1 MLQLEKINAYYGE
14 SHILRDVSFTIDPGQ
29 VVCLMGRNGVGKT
42 TTLKVLTGLLP
53 ARSGRMMFDG
63 ADVTKE
69 PTDRRARRG
78 LGSVPQGR
86 GCLWPLTFP
95 GDFFVVFWGWVGE
108 G

>member
-14 SHILRDVSFTIDPGQ
+14 SHILRDVSFTIDNGE

-53 ARSGRMMFDG
+53 ARSGQLMFDG

-69 PTDRRARRG
+69 TTDRRARRAFAYVPRAG
-78 LGSVPQGR
+78 EIRLRRTGREHLFRGSVA
-86 GCLWPLTFP
+86 
-95 GDFFVVFWGWVGE
+95 
-108 G
+108 